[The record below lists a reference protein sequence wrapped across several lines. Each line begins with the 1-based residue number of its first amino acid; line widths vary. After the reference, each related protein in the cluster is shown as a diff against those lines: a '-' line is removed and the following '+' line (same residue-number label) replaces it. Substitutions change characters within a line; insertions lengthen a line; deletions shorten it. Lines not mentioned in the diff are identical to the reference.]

1 MSQED
6 IIRKIQAMLAKAES
20 TTHEAEAET
29 FNAKAQ
35 ELMLRHAIAEAD
47 LRDAGQAKKGEIK
60 PEPFVYSGSDANL
73 PGKRRLLTV
82 ACKMAGVKCVFYTGS
97 RHKQTAVLIGY
108 QADREYAA
116 MIYASLT
123 LQVTSLGRL
132 AYNRDQPPFGLKRYM
147 TGFMVGFGD
156 RVAERA
162 EQMTATVNE
171 DTGGSL
177 LPVLASKE
185 QEVDQAFQQH
195 FPNTKK
201 LARNRVDAQA
211 YGSGTRAGANADIGG
226 RKVGGSRGQIS

>member
-1 MSQED
+1 MSQDD

-47 LRDAGQAKKGEIK
+47 LADAGQAKKGAIE

-82 ACKMAGVKCVFYTGS
+82 ACRMAGVKCVFYTGS

-108 QADREYAA
+108 KSDREYAA
-116 MIYASLT
+116 MLYASFT

-132 AYNRDQPPFGLKRYM
+132 AYDRDRPPFGIKRYM

-156 RVAERA
+156 RVSERA
-162 EQMTATVNE
+162 EQMTTTVDK

-185 QEVDQAFQQH
+185 AEVDEAFNRH

-211 YGSGTRAGANADIGG
+211 YGAGSAAGARADIGG
-226 RKVGGSRGQIS
+226 RKVGGNRKSLS